1 MSHEPV
7 RWGILGAANF
17 AINVMGPAIHAAK
30 GTEIRAVA
38 SSSEEKI
45 APFRAFAPGIRYHAS
60 YEALLA
66 DPEIDAVYIPL
77 PNHIHVE
84 WTIKALEAGKHV
96 LCEKPIAMQEAD
108 FDRLIAARDASGLL
122 ASEAF
127 MIVHHPQWQRVKALL
142 AAGEIGELLQVNAL
156 FTYENSDMG
165 NIRNKPETGG
175 GGLRDIGVY
184 TFGATRFATG
194 QEPVAMK
201 DARMEL
207 RNGVDTLAANVFEF
221 DGFDL
226 HSLVSTRMMGRQEVQ
241 FHGTRGSIVVSCPF
255 NALHFSQAELRINR
269 AGEERLERFPRFDQY
284 ILQVEAFGAA
294 MRGEASWP
302 WPLEAARGT
311 QAMIDQALSAG

>member
-7 RWGILGAANF
+7 RWGILGAAKF
-17 AINVMGPAIHAAK
+17 AIETMGPAIHASK
-30 GTEIRAVA
+30 GAEIRAVA

-45 APFRAFAPGIRYHAS
+45 APFRALSSGIRYHAS

-84 WTIKALEAGKHV
+84 WAIKALEAGKHV

-108 FDRLIAARDASGLL
+108 FDALIAARDKAGLL

-127 MIVHHPQWQRVKALL
+127 MIVHHPQWARVQALL
-142 AAGEIGELLQVNAL
+142 GAGKIGELLQVNAM
-156 FTYENSDMG
+156 FTYDNPDMG

-184 TFGATRFATG
+184 TFGATRLATG
-194 QEPVAMK
+194 KEAVAMK
-201 DARMEL
+201 DARLEL
-207 RNGVDTLAANVFEF
+207 THGVDTLSANVFDF
-221 DGFDL
+221 GDFDL
-226 HSLVSTRMMGRQEVQ
+226 HSLVSTRMLRRQEMQ
-241 FHGTRGSIVVSCPF
+241 FHGTKGSILVACPF
-255 NALHFSQAELRINR
+255 NPLHFSQSELRITR
-269 AGEERLERFPRFDQY
+269 EGGETIERFPGTNQY
-284 ILQVEAFGAA
+284 ILQVETFGAA
-294 MRGEASWP
+294 MRGEATWP

-311 QAMIDQALSAG
+311 QAMIDQALSAE